1 MPFNLKNRHLL
12 SLVHHTPE
20 EIDYLV
26 SLAADLKKAKRMG
39 CEVQRLKG
47 KSIAL
52 VFEKTST
59 RTRSAFEV
67 AAYDQGANTTFFDP
81 SVSQFGHKESI
92 KDSAR
97 VLGAMYDAIE
107 YRGFAQK
114 TVEEIARYAG
124 VPVFNGLT
132 DEWHP
137 TQMLCDLLT
146 MQEAC
151 GKRWKDI
158 SFAYVGDAR
167 FNTGNSL
174 LMVGAKMGMDVRI
187 GAPKEYWPSEEL
199 IAMCREFAKES
210 GAKIT
215 ITEDPVEAVSGVDFI
230 HTDIWVS
237 MGEPKEVWDERI
249 AALLPYQVNSKLME
263 ASGNRAVKFMHC
275 LPAYHNAETKVGE
288 AVIAAHPELAGGVE
302 VTEEVFESPASIVFH
317 QAGNRLHTIKA
328 AMVASLA

>member
-1 MPFNLKNRHLL
+1 MPTSLKNRSLL
-12 SLVHHTPE
+12 SLVNHTPA

-26 SLAADLKKAKRMG
+26 ELAADLKRAKRAG
-39 CEVQRLKG
+39 TEVQQLKR

-67 AAYDQGANTTFFDP
+67 AAYDQGANTTYFDP
-81 SVSQFGHKESI
+81 NVSQIGHKESI

-97 VLGAMYDAIE
+97 VLGSMYDAIE
-107 YRGFAQK
+107 YRGFSQEV
-114 TVEEIARYAG
+114 VEELAEYSG

-146 MQEAC
+146 MKEAC
-151 GKRWKDI
+151 QKPWKKI
-158 SFAYVGDAR
+158 SFAYLGDAR

-187 GAPKEYWPSEEL
+187 AAPKEYWPSEEL
-199 IAMCREFAKES
+199 IALCQGFAEAS
-210 GAKIT
+210 GANVLL
-215 ITEDPVEAVSGVDFI
+215 TEDPYEAVAGVDFI

-249 AALLPYQVNSKLME
+249 KALLPYQVNRKLIE
-263 ASGNRAVKFMHC
+263 ATGNPDVKFMHC
-275 LPAYHNAETKVGE
+275 LPAYHNAETKVGKAIIE
-288 AVIAAHPELAGGVE
+288 QYPELKDGIE
-302 VTEEVFESPASIVFH
+302 VTEEVFESPFSIVFR
-317 QAGNRLHTIKA
+317 QAENRLHTIKA
-328 AMVASLA
+328 VLVSSLA

>member
-1 MPFNLKNRHLL
+1 MTVSLKNRHLL
-12 SLVHHTPE
+12 SLVHHTFE

-26 SLAADLKKAKRMG
+26 SLAARLKKAKKTG
-39 CEVQRLKG
+39 NEVQMLKG
-47 KSIAL
+47 KNIAL

-67 AAYDQGANTTFFDP
+67 AAYDQGGHTTFFDP
-81 SVSQFGHKESI
+81 TASQIGHKESI

-107 YRGFAQK
+107 YRGFSQK
-114 TVEEIARYAG
+114 TVEELAQYAG

-146 MQEAC
+146 MKESC
-151 GKRWKDI
+151 GKEWKNI
-158 SFAYVGDAR
+158 SYAYLGDAR

-174 LMVGAKMGMDVRI
+174 LMIGAKMGMDVRI
-187 GAPKEYWPSEEL
+187 GAPKEYWPDQKL
-199 IAMCREFAKES
+199 IDMCQKFAEES
-210 GAKIT
+210 GARIT
-215 ITEDPVEAVSGVDFI
+215 ITEDPVEAVKGVDFI

-249 AALLPYQVNSKLME
+249 NALLPYQVNANLMK
-263 ASGNRAVKFMHC
+263 ASENPNVKFMHC

-288 AVIAAHPELAGGVE
+288 AVIKVHPELADGVE
-302 VTEEVFESPASIVFH
+302 VTEEVFESSASIVFQ

-328 AMVASLA
+328 VMVASLA